1 MADERH
7 PRPRCCLLAL
17 LAIAA
22 MTVPPG
28 LAAESNA
35 LVLCRRRTK
44 LAVRTE
50 TCKKHETAVALSELG
65 PAAPGDGSVTGAKIA
80 DGAVGAGQLAVGVR
94 GAVARWA
101 AVDPLGTLVRGRGA
115 KAVVHVSTGNYRVA
129 FDRDLSACGWVGTP
143 SADVGLPA
151 AFAVRTA
158 LDVSDPT
165 RIVVRTTELAGSAA
179 NSGFNLVVVCGA
191 DAAPDAAP

>member
-1 MADERH
+1 MVR
-7 PRPRCCLLAL
+7 RRLLAL
-17 LAIAA
+17 LATIATIA
-22 MTVPPG
+22 PLG
-28 LAAESNA
+28 LVAESDA
-35 LVLCRRRTK
+35 LVLCRRKTH
-44 LAVRTE
+44 LVVRAE
-50 TCKKHETAVALSELG
+50 TCKKRETAVALSELG

-115 KAVVHVSTGNYRVA
+115 TAAVHVSTGNYRVA

-158 LDVSDPT
+158 LDVSDTT
-165 RIVVRTTELAGSAA
+165 RIAVRTTELAGSAA

-191 DAAPDAAP
+191 DGAADAAP